1 MICNMLANIGFSS
14 WPWLRGVLDRHR
26 SRHYGA
32 PRFGSNAAEAGIG
45 LGQPPRMS
53 EDPPPDPLA
62 RLSEQIDRARAERL
76 RQEASGR
83 GGPPRG
89 ALGLGLRMATELAA
103 ALIVGLALGWVVDR
117 VFGTRPWALIIFF
130 FLGVAAG
137 MVNVFRSARGVGSPT
152 TPRPTRNDDRPGQ
165 D

>member
-1 MICNMLANIGFSS
+1 MIRNMLANIGFL
-14 WPWLRGVLDRHR
+14 PRRGC
-26 SRHYGA
+26 GA
-32 PRFGSNAAEAGIG
+32 ILTGIG
-45 LGQPPRMS
+45 HATMVRRVSAAIQPKRVSDLGQPPRMS

-62 RLSEQIDRARAERL
+62 RLGEQIDRARAERL

-83 GGPPRG
+83 GGAPRG
-89 ALGLGLRMATELAA
+89 GVGLGLRMATELAA

-117 VFGTRPWALIIFF
+117 VFGTRPWGLIIFF

-137 MVNVFRSARGVGSPT
+137 MVNVFRAAKGVGSPS
-152 TPRPTRNDDRPGQ
+152 TPQPTRNDDRSGQ

>member
-1 MICNMLANIGFSS
+1 
-14 WPWLRGVLDRHR
+14 
-26 SRHYGA
+26 
-32 PRFGSNAAEAGIG
+32 
-45 LGQPPRMS
+45 MS

-62 RLSEQIDRARAERL
+62 RLGEQIDRARAERL

-83 GGPPRG
+83 SGAPRG
-89 ALGLGLRMATELAA
+89 AMGLGLRMATELAA

-117 VFGTRPWALIIFF
+117 VFGTRPWGLIIFF

-137 MVNVFRSARGVGSPT
+137 MVNVFRAARGVGSPM
-152 TPRPTRNDDRPGQ
+152 PRPTRNDDRSGQ